1 MMRQGVRW
9 GLDWLKK
16 EGKRGGRE
24 KGGHGG
30 DSIRFHGDR
39 WRGAEGG
46 GGVGPGLHH
55 AMRTW
60 GEAWGGPTQPV
71 DGARPAGTGGVEQPC
86 RVADSTVVMEGADRR
101 A

>member
-1 MMRQGVRW
+1 VRW

-30 DSIRFHGDR
+30 DNIRFNGDR

-46 GGVGPGLHH
+46 GGWPWVAPCHEDVG
-55 AMRTW
+55 
-60 GEAWGGPTQPV
+60 
-71 DGARPAGTGGVEQPC
+71 
-86 RVADSTVVMEGADRR
+86 
-101 A
+101 